1 MPFPQWLAKANR
13 RFTNPLLI
21 GLTRRPPFAALSHT
35 GRVSDRVHRI
45 PINAFPTSSGFV
57 IACTYGTEAD
67 WVRNI
72 LAGGGAVLEYGG
84 ERIELWKPR
93 LTGLDEAARSISLGF
108 RLLLSV
114 LRVKDYMI
122 LERRNPEAA

>member
-1 MPFPQWLAKANR
+1 MPFPQWLAKTNR

-21 GLTRRPPFAALSHT
+21 GLARRPPFAALSHT
-35 GRVSDRVHRI
+35 GRVSGRVHRI

-67 WVRNI
+67 WVRNV
-72 LAGGGAVLEYGG
+72 LAAGEAALEYGG
-84 ERIELWKPR
+84 ERIELWQPR
-93 LTGLDEAARSISLGF
+93 LTGADEAERSISPAF
-108 RLLLSV
+108 RWLLAA